1 MLSAF
6 VTPGSPL
13 KSSCASYPAQA
24 DAFFYAQGK
33 NSKQDC
39 AQFRYDQHTRQQQ
52 TKNTEARLA
61 QSKKIPVRK
70 FDLDAM
76 LHFER

>member
-1 MLSAF
+1 MSSAF

-24 DAFFYAQGK
+24 DVFFYAQGK
-33 NSKQDC
+33 NSKQASC
-39 AQFRYDQHTRQQQ
+39 
-52 TKNTEARLA
+52 TELTLPI
-61 QSKKIPVRK
+61 QK

-76 LHFER
+76 LHFKI